1 MTRVIINNVEY
12 TGEVDERVIDV
23 ARRNGA
29 HIGFLCDGL
38 GLCQTCACRVLQGNE
53 NLSPPSGAEQNW
65 FQQSWL
71 DDGHRLGC
79 QTHLRGDGPV
89 EILSRAEEL
98 RRMTNDIFAPP
109 QQQQQQQQQETDDKL
124 GQLTNTVG
132 RIVMNQ
138 VVRFP
143 LNAIGAFR
151 ITLNARPTLQTIP
164 RVFNDTVR
172 VFQTMLGSRP
182 SNQQEYE

>member
-1 MTRVIINNVEY
+1 MARVIINNVEY
-12 TGEVDERVIDV
+12 EGNVDERVIDV

-38 GLCQTCACRVLQGNE
+38 GLCQTCACRVLQGSE
-53 NLSPPSGAEQNW
+53 NLSPPSGPEQNW

-79 QTHLRGDGPV
+79 QTYIRGSGTI

-98 RRMTNDIFAPP
+98 RRMTADVFAPP
-109 QQQQQQQQQETDDKL
+109 QQQQEEGDRL
-124 GQLTNTVG
+124 GQLSNNIG

-151 ITLNARPTLQTIP
+151 ITLNARPNLQTIP

-172 VFQTMLGSRP
+172 VFQTMLGGS
-182 SNQQEYE
+182 STQQQQQREQ